1 MKKSA
6 TASAPSQRAELSEHI
21 VADPRICHGKPTFKG
36 TRIMV
41 WQVLED
47 VADGKSWDF
56 ISQVRWGGRVPVAAI
71 AEAVR
76 LAQSALLDSEGRLLR
91 QPARRKRCER
101 VAA

>member
-1 MKKSA
+1 MKNTLKSKA
-6 TASAPSQRAELSEHI
+6 AASRIELGEYV

-47 VADGKSWDF
+47 VAEGKSWDF
-56 ISQVRWGGRVPVAAI
+56 ISQVRWRGRLPRAAI

-76 LAQSALLDSEGRLLR
+76 LAQGALLDPEGNLH
-91 QPARRKRCER
+91 RRPRSHRGREL

>member
-1 MKKSA
+1 MKNALKSTMA
-6 TASAPSQRAELSEHI
+6 AGRIELGEHI

-47 VADGKSWDF
+47 VSDGKSWDF
-56 ISQVRWGGRVPVAAI
+56 ISQVRWGGRVSSPAI
-71 AEAVR
+71 AEALR
-76 LAQSALLDSEGRLLR
+76 LAQRALLDSEGQLV
-91 QPARRKRCER
+91 RKPVRTRSVEA

>member
-1 MKKSA
+1 MSVK
-6 TASAPSQRAELSEHI
+6 TLGRYI
-21 VADPRICHGKPTFKG
+21 VIDPEICHGKPTFKG

-47 VADGKSWDF
+47 VAEGKSWDF
-56 ISQVRWGGRVPVAAI
+56 ISQVRWGGRLPVAAI

-76 LAQSALLDSEGRLLR
+76 LAQGALLDPQGHLLR
-91 QPARRKRCER
+91 RPRSHRGREL

>member
-1 MKKSA
+1 MKNAFKSKSA
-6 TASAPSQRAELSEHI
+6 AAPIQLGEHI

-47 VADGKSWDF
+47 VANGKSWDF
-56 ISQVRWGGRVPVAAI
+56 ISQVRWGGRLPVAAI

-76 LAQSALLDSEGRLLR
+76 LAQGALLDPQGRLLR
-91 QPARRKRCER
+91 RSRTDRRRESV
-101 VAA
+101 VA

>member
-1 MKKSA
+1 VKNTLKSKV
-6 TASAPSQRAELSEHI
+6 TAGRIELGKHI

-47 VADGKSWDF
+47 VAEGKSWDF
-56 ISQVRWGGRVPVAAI
+56 ISQVRWGGRLPVAAI

-76 LAQSALLDSEGRLLR
+76 LARGALLDPQGNL
-91 QPARRKRCER
+91 ARPPRSHHER
-101 VAA
+101 ELATA

>member
-1 MKKSA
+1 M
-6 TASAPSQRAELSEHI
+6 
-21 VADPRICHGKPTFKG
+21 ADPRICHGKPAFKG

-56 ISQVRWGGRVPVAAI
+56 ITQVRWGGRLPVAAI

-76 LAQSALLDSEGRLLR
+76 LAQGALLDPQGDRKSTRLNSSHGMSSR
-91 QPARRKRCER
+91 MPSSA
-101 VAA
+101 